1 MSNSTVAF
9 AMPVLSGIVPT
20 PNEILARIEKIHA
33 ASHENRNSIAFGESA
48 EKELNFLRSC
58 ELRHLTKIF
67 GADAAGAI
75 QRQSDHQ
82 HIAHLCNSLGG
93 R

>member
-33 ASHENRNSIAFGESA
+33 ESHERPNSIAFAESA
-48 EKELNFLRSC
+48 EKELRYLQNC
-58 ELRHLTKIF
+58 ERLHLTRIF
-67 GADAAGAI
+67 GADAAASI

-82 HIAHLCNSLGG
+82 HIAYLCNSLNG
-93 R
+93 